1 MQITFP
7 TQITP
12 TSTSLEA
19 LGTGKLNQLIVT
31 DYVSAT
37 KVLTLTEMII
47 ASTSYVTS
55 GDIQFTVSTI
65 TNPSSTAASSS
76 FTIKTFEGVD
86 YAIESV
92 STGVTVTATA
102 GDITTFTVSPDNTKI
117 RERTLYTFT
126 FVTENTI
133 PVGASLTIT
142 FPSGITAENRSGTS
156 CVTAATGITT
166 AAKCTV
172 TSSTLLVITAGF
184 ATSAVTAGN
193 TISFKVNSITNAN
206 TVQTTGNFQA
216 YFSDSSSNII
226 DSYKYTNV
234 TLTFVVNTLQ
244 NFAIAPTSTYTGV
257 ETSYKFTITSSTD
270 KVILQ
275 NSIIQIVF
283 PSEIL
288 IGNTATSAAS

>member
-1 MQITFP
+1 M
-7 TQITP
+7 
-12 TSTSLEA
+12 
-19 LGTGKLNQLIVT
+19 
-31 DYVSAT
+31 
-37 KVLTLTEMII
+37 
-47 ASTSYVTS
+47 
-55 GDIQFTVSTI
+55 
-65 TNPSSTAASSS
+65 
-76 FTIKTFEGVD
+76 
-86 YAIESV
+86 
-92 STGVTVTATA
+92 
-102 GDITTFTVSPDNTKI
+102 
-117 RERTLYTFT
+117 
-126 FVTENTI
+126 
-133 PVGASLTIT
+133 
-142 FPSGITAENRSGTS
+142 
-156 CVTAATGITT
+156 TAATGITT